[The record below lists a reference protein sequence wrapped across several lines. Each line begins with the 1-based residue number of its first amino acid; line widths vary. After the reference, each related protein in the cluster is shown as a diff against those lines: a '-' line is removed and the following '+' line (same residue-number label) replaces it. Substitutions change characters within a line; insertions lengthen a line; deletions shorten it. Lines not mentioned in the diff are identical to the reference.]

1 MSLTLTLVQG
11 NVLSAGSNSG
21 STVNAQIG
29 DIVWFN
35 GGRHYYTANSDEP
48 TGPLLAAGPA
58 KVQNICAG
66 AKHPYA
72 LVHTDNQSMVY
83 GWVDIG
89 TFEKKG

>member
-1 MSLTLTLVQG
+1 M
-11 NVLSAGSNSG
+11 LSAGSNSG